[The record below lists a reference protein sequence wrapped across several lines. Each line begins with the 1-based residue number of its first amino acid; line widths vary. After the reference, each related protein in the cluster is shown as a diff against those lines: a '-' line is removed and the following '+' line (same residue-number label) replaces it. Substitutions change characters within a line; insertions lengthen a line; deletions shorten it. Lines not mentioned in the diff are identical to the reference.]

1 MAVFYFNPSSRQS
14 CPPTPR
20 HYMLV
25 LSLPALL
32 CDHFNSLV
40 VSLAVTPF
48 LSPFFRISL
57 SSPALFSSVSER
69 SFLSQLCTKAV
80 WWRGW
85 LQANTRPLSP
95 RLSQWAAFAVTH
107 PAHPRTTL
115 ILPHLILLFFFTP
128 TSILSFFERRYSVRY
143 LKCSHACLHTHNS
156 RSICEVR
163 VELRRAF
170 AVGVCAVHW
179 NLSVSEEQRDEC
191 KERRV
196 SF

>member
-1 MAVFYFNPSSRQS
+1 M
-14 CPPTPR
+14 PPPPR

-25 LSLPALL
+25 LSFPALL

-40 VSLAVTPF
+40 LSLAVTPF

-95 RLSQWAAFAVTH
+95 WLSQWAAFAVTH

-115 ILPHLILLFFFTP
+115 ILPHLILLFFFYSHFYTFVLWEAVQCAISQML
-128 TSILSFFERRYSVRY
+128 TCLSSHTQQQKHLRGESWAPPGFCSWCVRSSLELECERRA
-143 LKCSHACLHTHNS
+143 KG
-156 RSICEVR
+156 R
-163 VELRRAF
+163 V
-170 AVGVCAVHW
+170 
-179 NLSVSEEQRDEC
+179 
-191 KERRV
+191 
-196 SF
+196 